1 MRRRHRRPRL
11 AAIAD
16 RRLRVQARLSAL
28 VAAAALTAT
37 SFSAACARQSPDPIT
52 GPYAAL
58 LASSADLGPS
68 HSADTQLTVTLA
80 DPTQAPALTR
90 WAGDRGLWVRTRPGD
105 GWAIVEG
112 PAAEVSR
119 AFDVPIHDYRGR
131 KGQVFYASTHQPSI
145 PSPLRGV
152 VAGVGRIN
160 SYTPHHLKS
169 PGFLPLDVRWGGLT
183 PDGLL
188 QAYNA
193 DPLAEQGI
201 TGKGQTI
208 VFFAFD
214 SADQEDLDLFAD
226 TSELPRFT
234 PVIVGGKP
242 EEQHGETAM
251 DLQVAHAIAPDARLV
266 VVNARATVEGD
277 GAFEK
282 IGKMFE
288 EADRQFPGAV
298 WSLSI
303 GWGCDK
309 LVTAADLAPVAAA
322 LERAQRRGTS
332 AFDASGDN
340 AGLECKASDAWSAP
354 PGPDDI
360 GLDAVSSIPAMTTV
374 GGTTLSTSPRGDWV
388 GERPWVD
395 SPLSQGSTG
404 GVSVLFDRPQWQ
416 SQLDIEQDPQ
426 RRRLVPDVA
435 AVGDPFTGVRFI
447 YKQTEVLGGGTSQSA
462 PIWAAMTALMNQ
474 YLVERGGHQIGNAN
488 PLLYRV
494 AAGSYLPGF
503 RNVGR
508 GGNAVYYSNPGYD
521 LVTGLG
527 SPNIDNLARN
537 ILGLQ
542 KGVAPR

>member
-1 MRRRHRRPRL
+1 MAKRRR
-11 AAIAD
+11 
-16 RRLRVQARLSAL
+16 RLSAL

-37 SFSAACARQSPDPIT
+37 SFSAACARQSPDLIT

-68 HSADTQLTVTLA
+68 RSADTQLTVTLA
-80 DPTQAPALTR
+80 DPSQAQTLTR

-105 GWAIVEG
+105 AWAIVEG
-112 PAAEVSR
+112 PAAQLAR

-131 KGQVFYASTHQPSI
+131 KGQVFYASTQQASI

-160 SYTPHHLKS
+160 SYTAHHMKR

-193 DPLAEQGI
+193 DPLAAQGI

-266 VVNARATVEGD
+266 VVNARPTVQGD

-360 GLDAVSSIPAMTTV
+360 GVDAVSSIPAMTTV

-404 GVSVLFDRPQWQ
+404 GVSVLFERPQWQ
-416 SQLDIEQDPQ
+416 SQLEIEQDTQ

>member
-1 MRRRHRRPRL
+1 M
-11 AAIAD
+11 AK

-37 SFSAACARQSPDPIT
+37 SFSAACARQSPDLIT

-68 HSADTQLTVTLA
+68 RSADTQLTVTLA
-80 DPTQAPALTR
+80 DPSQAQTLTR

-112 PAAEVSR
+112 PAAQLAR

-131 KGQVFYASTHQPSI
+131 KGQVFYASTQQPSI

-160 SYTPHHLKS
+160 SYTPHNMKR

-188 QAYNA
+188 QVYNA
-193 DPLAEQGI
+193 DPLAAQGI

-226 TSELPRFT
+226 TSDLPRFT
-234 PVIVGGKP
+234 PVVVGGKP

-266 VVNARATVEGD
+266 VVNARPTVQGD

-322 LERAQRRGTS
+322 LERAQRRGTT

-360 GLDAVSSIPAMTTV
+360 GVDAVSSIPAMTTV
-374 GGTTLSTSPRGDWV
+374 GGTTLSTSPRGEWV

-404 GVSVLFDRPQWQ
+404 GVSVLFERPQWQ
-416 SQLDIEQDPQ
+416 RQLRIEQDTQ

-474 YLVERGGHQIGNAN
+474 YLVEHGGHQIGNAN

>member
-1 MRRRHRRPRL
+1 MRRLPRKRRP
-11 AAIAD
+11 AAIAE
-16 RRLRVQARLSAL
+16 RRLGAV
-28 VAAAALTAT
+28 VAAAALIVTGI
-37 SFSAACARQSPDPIT
+37 SAGCARQAPGTIT
-52 GPYAAL
+52 GPYASL
-58 LASSADLGPS
+58 LASSSDLGPS
-68 HSADTQLTVTLA
+68 RSGDTQLTVTLE
-80 DPTQAPALTR
+80 DPSQVQALTQ
-90 WAGDRGLWVRTRPGD
+90 WAGDRGLWVRGRPAD

-112 PAAEVSR
+112 AASDVAR

-131 KGQVFYASTHQPSI
+131 EGQVFYASTQQPAI
-145 PSPLRGV
+145 PAPLHGV
-152 VAGVGRIN
+152 VSAVGRIN
-160 SYTPHHLKS
+160 GYTPHYTAS

-188 QAYNA
+188 EAYNA
-193 DPLAEQGI
+193 DPLADQGY
-201 TGKGQTI
+201 TGQGQTI

-214 SADQEDLDLFAD
+214 GANQEDLDVFAD
-226 TSELPRFT
+226 TSGLPRFT

-242 EEQHGETAM
+242 EHEHGETAM

-266 VVNARATVEGD
+266 VVNARPTVEGD

-309 LVTAADLAPVAAA
+309 LVTAADLAPVKAA
-322 LERAQRRGTS
+322 LEAAQRRGTS

-340 AGLECKASDAWSAP
+340 AGLECKSSREWSSP

-360 GLDAVSSIPAMTTV
+360 GLDAVASIPSMTSV
-374 GGTTLSTSPRGDWV
+374 GGTTLSTSPRGEWV

-395 SPLSQGSTG
+395 SPLSQGSSG
-404 GVSVLFDRPQWQ
+404 GVSVLFDRPPWQ
-416 SQLDIEQDPQ
+416 QQLDIEHDTQ
-426 RRRLVPDVA
+426 RRRLAPDVS

-447 YKQTEVLGGGTSQSA
+447 YRGHEVIGGGTSQAA
-462 PIWAAMTALMNQ
+462 PIWAAFTALMNQ
-474 YLVERGGHQIGNAN
+474 YLVDHGGRAMGNAN
-488 PLLYRV
+488 PALYRV
-494 AAGSYLPGF
+494 AAGAYLPGF
-503 RNVGR
+503 RNVGQ

-527 SPNIDNLARN
+527 TPNVYNLARN